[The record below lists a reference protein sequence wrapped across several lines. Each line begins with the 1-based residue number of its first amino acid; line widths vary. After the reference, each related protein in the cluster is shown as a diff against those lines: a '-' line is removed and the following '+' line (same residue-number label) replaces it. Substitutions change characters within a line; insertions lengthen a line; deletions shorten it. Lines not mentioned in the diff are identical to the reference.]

1 MIRMF
6 NELACEDH
14 NSFENYTRMPIAAI
28 FWLLEK
34 IRPAIERLYSFFFA
48 AISSLFSCENWDQR
62 LWILFFMQ
70 SIVYLFTFFI

>member
-34 IRPAIERLYSFFFA
+34 IRPAIERLYSFFFLLQLVLSFPVKTG
-48 AISSLFSCENWDQR
+48 IRDYGFSSLCNQ
-62 LWILFFMQ
+62 
-70 SIVYLFTFFI
+70 